1 MKHYLLPYLY
11 KKFDL
16 TKRTKNF
23 LNYIV
28 GPILFI
34 WLTWS
39 IYQQIQKQTDLEK
52 SWQFI
57 VNALKG
63 SNIGLI
69 GLVGLLLLVNLGMEA
84 RKWQLQIRGI
94 EQLSFFQAYKAVM
107 AGQAMGLNT
116 INRIGE
122 AAARAAYL
130 QEGNK
135 IRGMMLSIVGSM
147 AQMVATFGMGIFFL
161 IYMRLHIL
169 QDGKQIEGL
178 SNFWLDGLIYVVAM
192 GIFLFTLAYF
202 KISALIQLVEKIPF
216 IKKYIFFL
224 EKLEDFHWNTLIH
237 ILWLS
242 FIRYMVILTQY
253 YLLFQVFDI
262 SIFWVDLY
270 ALTGVMLLVLGII
283 PSIAFAELGIRGKV
297 GLLLFGLV
305 TSNAMGIIATAVG
318 IWLINLILPA
328 IVGTLFIL
336 GIRIF
341 RNK

>member
-1 MKHYLLPYLY
+1 M
-11 KKFDL
+11 

-34 WLTWS
+34 WLSWS

-147 AQMVATFGMGIFFL
+147 AQMVATFGMGVLFL

-202 KISALIQLVEKIPF
+202 KISAMIQLVEKISF

-305 TSNAMGIIATAVG
+305 TTNAMGIIATAVG

>member
-1 MKHYLLPYLY
+1 M
-11 KKFDL
+11 

-34 WLTWS
+34 WLSWS

-69 GLVGLLLLVNLGMEA
+69 GLIGLLLLVNLGMEA

-161 IYMRLHIL
+161 IYMRLNIL

-253 YLLFQVFDI
+253 FLLFQVFDI

-305 TSNAMGIIATAVG
+305 TTNAMGIIATAVG

>member
-1 MKHYLLPYLY
+1 M
-11 KKFDL
+11 

-34 WLTWS
+34 WLSWS

-69 GLVGLLLLVNLGMEA
+69 GLIGLLLLVNLGMEA

-253 YLLFQVFDI
+253 FLLFQVFDI

-305 TSNAMGIIATAVG
+305 TTNAMGIIATAVG